1 MTTFFVA
8 LGFFGVFIALMAT
21 GVIFSN
27 KRIAGSCG
35 GLNKVTYNEAGDK
48 ICGVCGIPAE
58 QMAAKYRNVDEPVLS
73 AELDKLRI
81 KNKNDNIGVF

>member
-1 MTTFFVA
+1 MTTFFVV
-8 LGFFGVFIALMAT
+8 LGFFCVFIALMAT

-35 GLNKVTYNEAGDK
+35 GLNKISFNEQGEK
-48 ICGVCGIPAE
+48 VCGVCGIPAE

-73 AELDKLRI
+73 AELESLRGR
-81 KNKNDNIGVF
+81 NKNDNIGVF